1 MATANARV
9 KARQRPFKKQKEG
22 EKMTDKEKLDEIMD
36 KLHKLKAFCETRAE
50 KAKTAAEQQGQEL
63 SEQFLMMRYLG
74 EEKAYSDTIIVL
86 INKVLAVGE

>member
-36 KLHKLKAFCETRAE
+36 KLHKSLLRNKSR
-50 KAKTAAEQQGQEL
+50 KIKTAAEQQGQEL

-74 EEKAYSDTIIVL
+74 EEKALRLLY
-86 INKVLAVGE
+86 